1 MSDPYTDRLS
11 DYLDDE
17 LSEAERRALETH
29 LRSCAACAATLDE
42 LRRVVVRASALAGED
57 AAAPSPGE
65 DLWLGIAERIQPRPR
80 AIPIGRAAGS
90 GRRRAT
96 FSMAQ
101 LAAACLVAAVLSG
114 AAVWFAGSAGP
125 RQSGELIPGSASTEG
140 PAEPAAASHPA
151 ASTAAVEDLRRALA
165 SGRDDLDPE
174 TVRTLEESLMVIEIA
189 IREARRALDADPR
202 NPYVRA
208 HLDET
213 MRRKVELLHRATM
226 LASAPR

>member
-1 MSDPYTDRLS
+1 MSDRYTDRLS
-11 DYLDDE
+11 DYLDEELDE
-17 LSEAERRALETH
+17 SERREIETH
-29 LRSCAACAATLDE
+29 LRACPACVSTLEE
-42 LRRVVVRASALAGED
+42 LRLVVARATRLTDGD
-57 AAAPSPGE
+57 RLAAAP
-65 DLWLGIAERIQPRPR
+65 DLWPGIEARLEPRSRVLPF
-80 AIPIGRAAGS
+80 GRPSSARSDDRPHGS
-90 GRRRAT
+90 
-96 FSMAQ
+96 FSWVQ
-101 LAAACLVAAVLSG
+101 LAAACLVTAVLSG
-114 AAVWFAGSAGP
+114 TAVWFAGAPAPSAHV
-125 RQSGELIPGSASTEG
+125 SGELIPGSTGDAY
-140 PAEPAAASHPA
+140 PA
-151 ASTAAVEDLRRALA
+151 ASSPGANSAAVEDLRRALA